1 MNPVL
6 YDFKRGVLRVSVLVT
21 LALFVLAG
29 VGMAY
34 MLVAMIATTPSFQNQ
49 VLYSYIDT
57 STGEFKLEAVLLDP
71 ELRPVGGE
79 VSYTLGCY
87 NKTQLRQLEDGLKLG
102 RITPEKY
109 QEEFE
114 KLLRVVDEDR
124 VRSASGRVSLV
135 KRLSEAVGRDYGC
148 KLYLNITT
156 VYGTSTQA
164 VGMGS
169 GKEYLPLE
177 IGNKTTLVLVSTPG
191 IYSISSI
198 EVAGE
203 SITIAPQLT
212 EAPTPIIVTTTQV
225 VELKGFGIVSASLYA
240 VSSEKSVLLISLY
253 SSVDTEF
260 TVYIERLN
268 ASDMP
273 SELSLNSIEKYFERV
288 GVVRSGVSIV
298 ELGANLLGA
307 MLVPVKPSLNIV
319 LLSRKDNTTMLAV
332 ARTTT
337 NVLQTEYTK
346 KVISMQ
352 LAGSTGASIFITFF
366 PVVVL
371 YLVYIYV
378 AKPRSQ
384 GALEFVLARPIT
396 RLELYITRLFAGVL
410 VVLTATALFYA
421 TLVLAIYLLTGVL
434 LDLYSF
440 VLLFAGLALALIA
453 FYSLCYLLSALT
465 SGTRYLVA
473 SIMTYIV
480 FAILWSL
487 LVYLVII
494 SLKGFTLSLTEELT
508 KAQYISYYFT
518 PLGVHNFMQYY
529 YLVYIGGG
537 QSTAIEAVVNPWL
550 VGISTATWIIAPL
563 AIGWLLFKK
572 ANLSS

>member
-164 VGMGS
+164 VVMGS

-203 SITIAPQLT
+203 SITIAPQPT
-212 EAPTPIIVTTTQV
+212 EAPTPIIVTMTRV

-410 VVLTATALFYA
+410 VVLTATALFYVA
-421 TLVLAIYLLTGVL
+421 LVLAIYLLTGVL

-494 SLKGFTLSLTEELT
+494 SLKGFTLSLTEELA

>member
-34 MLVAMIATTPSFQNQ
+34 MLVAMIATTPSLQNQ

-79 VSYTLGCY
+79 VAYTLGCY

-102 RITPEKY
+102 KITPEKY

-114 KLLRVVDEDR
+114 KLLRVVDEDS

-164 VGMGS
+164 VRMGL
-169 GKEYLPLE
+169 GQEYLPLE

-203 SITIAPQLT
+203 SITLLPQPT
-212 EAPTPIIVTTTQV
+212 QAATPIIVTMIRA
-225 VELKGFGIVSASLYA
+225 VEPKGFGIVSASLYA

-288 GVVRSGVSIV
+288 GVVRSGISIV
-298 ELGANLLGA
+298 ELDVNLLGA
-307 MLVPVKPSLNIV
+307 MLVQVKPSLNIV

-371 YLVYIYV
+371 YLVYIYA

-421 TLVLAIYLLTGVL
+421 ALVLAIYLHTGVL
-434 LDLYSF
+434 LDLYPF

-494 SLKGFTLSLTEELT
+494 SLKGFTLSLTEELA

-537 QSTAIEAVVNPWL
+537 QSTAIEAVINPWL
-550 VGISTATWIIAPL
+550 VGISTATWIIAPA

>member
-1 MNPVL
+1 
-6 YDFKRGVLRVSVLVT
+6 
-21 LALFVLAG
+21 
-29 VGMAY
+29 
-34 MLVAMIATTPSFQNQ
+34 
-49 VLYSYIDT
+49 
-57 STGEFKLEAVLLDP
+57 
-71 ELRPVGGE
+71 
-79 VSYTLGCY
+79 
-87 NKTQLRQLEDGLKLG
+87 
-102 RITPEKY
+102 
-109 QEEFE
+109 
-114 KLLRVVDEDR
+114 
-124 VRSASGRVSLV
+124 
-135 KRLSEAVGRDYGC
+135 
-148 KLYLNITT
+148 
-156 VYGTSTQA
+156 
-164 VGMGS
+164 
-169 GKEYLPLE
+169 
-177 IGNKTTLVLVSTPG
+177 
-191 IYSISSI
+191 
-198 EVAGE
+198 
-203 SITIAPQLT
+203 
-212 EAPTPIIVTTTQV
+212 
-225 VELKGFGIVSASLYA
+225 
-240 VSSEKSVLLISLY
+240 LY

-288 GVVRSGVSIV
+288 GVVRSGISIV
-298 ELGANLLGA
+298 ELDVNLLGA
-307 MLVPVKPSLNIV
+307 MLVQVKPSLNIV

-337 NVLQTEYTK
+337 NVLQIEYTK

-352 LAGSTGASIFITFF
+352 LAGSTEASISGASIFITFF

-421 TLVLAIYLLTGVL
+421 ALVLAIYLHTGVL

-473 SIMTYIV
+473 SIMTYTV

-487 LVYLVII
+487 LVHLVII
-494 SLKGFTLSLTEELT
+494 SLKGFTPSLAEELA

-529 YLVYIGGG
+529 CLVYIGGG
-537 QSTAIEAVVNPWL
+537 QSTAIEAVINPWL
-550 VGISTATWIIAPL
+550 VGISTATWIIAPV

>member
-212 EAPTPIIVTTTQV
+212 EAPTPIIVTMTRV

-421 TLVLAIYLLTGVL
+421 ALVLAIYLLTGVL

-473 SIMTYIV
+473 SIVTYIV

-494 SLKGFTLSLTEELT
+494 SLKGFTLSLTEELA

>member
-1 MNPVL
+1 VL

-34 MLVAMIATTPSFQNQ
+34 VLVAVMATMPSSQNQ

-87 NKTQLRQLEDGLKLG
+87 NKTKLRQLEDGLRLG
-102 RITPEKY
+102 KITPEEY
-109 QEEFE
+109 QGEFE
-114 KLLRVVDEDR
+114 KLLRVVDEGS

-135 KRLSEAVGRDYGC
+135 KMLSEAVSRDYGC

-164 VGMGS
+164 VRMGL
-169 GKEYLPLE
+169 GQEYLPLE
-177 IGNKTTLVLVSTPG
+177 IGNKTILTLVSTPG
-191 IYSISSI
+191 IPSISSI

-203 SITIAPQLT
+203 SITIAPQPT
-212 EAPTPIIVTTTQV
+212 HATTPITVTMFQV
-225 VELKGFGIVSASLYA
+225 GELKGFGVVSASLYA
-240 VSSEKSVLLISLY
+240 VSYEKSVLLIALH

-273 SELSLNSIEKYFERV
+273 SELSLSSIEKYFERV

-298 ELGANLLGA
+298 ELDVNLLRA
-307 MLVPVKPSLNIV
+307 MLVPVKPSLNVV
-319 LLSRKDNTTMLAV
+319 LLSRKGNTTMLAV
-332 ARTTT
+332 ARATT
-337 NVLQTEYTK
+337 NVLQTEYAK

-352 LAGSTGASIFITFF
+352 LAGPTGVSMFITFF

-396 RLELYITRLFAGVL
+396 RFELYITRLFAGVL
-410 VVLTATALFYA
+410 VVLTATALFYTA
-421 TLVLAIYLLTGVL
+421 LVLAIYFLTGVL

-453 FYSLCYLLSALT
+453 FYSLCYLLSVLT

-480 FAILWSL
+480 FAILWPL

-494 SLKGFTLSLTEELT
+494 SFKGFTLSLAEELA

-529 YLVYIGGG
+529 YLVYVGGG
-537 QSTAIEAVVNPWL
+537 QSPAIEAVISPWL
-550 VGISTATWIIAPL
+550 VGISTATWIIAPV

>member
-203 SITIAPQLT
+203 SITIAPQPT
-212 EAPTPIIVTTTQV
+212 EAPTPIIVTMTRV

-298 ELGANLLGA
+298 ELGVNLLGA
-307 MLVPVKPSLNIV
+307 IKPSLNIV
-319 LLSRKDNTTMLAV
+319 LLSRKDNNTTMLAV

-421 TLVLAIYLLTGVL
+421 ALVLAIYLLTGVL

-494 SLKGFTLSLTEELT
+494 SLKGFTLSLTEELA

>member
-1 MNPVL
+1 ML

-34 MLVAMIATTPSFQNQ
+34 VLVAVMATMPSSQNQ

-87 NKTQLRQLEDGLKLG
+87 NKTKLRQLEDGLRLG
-102 RITPEKY
+102 KITPEEY
-109 QEEFE
+109 QGEFE
-114 KLLRVVDEDR
+114 KLLRVVDEGS

-135 KRLSEAVGRDYGC
+135 KMLSEAVSRDYGC

-164 VGMGS
+164 VRMGL
-169 GKEYLPLE
+169 GQEYLPLE
-177 IGNKTTLVLVSTPG
+177 IGNKTILTLVSTPG
-191 IYSISSI
+191 IPSISSI

-203 SITIAPQLT
+203 SITIAPQPT
-212 EAPTPIIVTTTQV
+212 HATTPITVTMFQV
-225 VELKGFGIVSASLYA
+225 GELKGFGVVSASLYA
-240 VSSEKSVLLISLY
+240 VSYEKSVLLIALH

-273 SELSLNSIEKYFERV
+273 SELSLSSIEKYFERV

-298 ELGANLLGA
+298 ELDVNLLRA
-307 MLVPVKPSLNIV
+307 MLVPVKPSLNVV
-319 LLSRKDNTTMLAV
+319 LLSRKGNTTMLAV
-332 ARTTT
+332 ARATT
-337 NVLQTEYTK
+337 NVLQTEYAK

-352 LAGSTGASIFITFF
+352 LAGPTGVSMFITFF

-396 RLELYITRLFAGVL
+396 RFELYITRLFAGVL
-410 VVLTATALFYA
+410 VVLTATALFYTA
-421 TLVLAIYLLTGVL
+421 LVLAIYFLTGVL

-453 FYSLCYLLSALT
+453 FYSLCYLLSVLT

-480 FAILWSL
+480 FAILWPL

-494 SLKGFTLSLTEELT
+494 SFKGFTLSLAEELA

-529 YLVYIGGG
+529 YLVYVGGG
-537 QSTAIEAVVNPWL
+537 QSPAIEAVISPWL
-550 VGISTATWIIAPL
+550 VGISTATWIIAPV